1 MFNLITNA
9 ALVLTLHTVNT
20 FTEKGNV
27 QQNIET
33 CFVRYSYG
41 KVIPSITN
49 NKKYKKKHQS

>member
-33 CFVRYSYG
+33 RFVRYSYG

-49 NKKYKKKHQS
+49 KKIYKKKHQS